1 MIRVRLTPG
10 MLEAIA
16 FVDLLACGVKYT
28 DATPSGDTPIMGDAD
43 ALTRTAAAFALVAHD
58 LEGVKGKGKLRRSA
72 LAAAERCRAAIAHD
86 VERRA
91 RPIHVSIPVDE
102 QEAIAALAL
111 DPGATVAPHV
121 LERLYR
127 RTLAEE
133 SPAGWELTARGRAVA
148 DGTPPGDL
156 VPFEHFEPGVAVKL
170 AADLVLE
177 DQEVPAGQI
186 FHVLEARDRRLTVY
200 DGALQIGPCHP
211 LIFFVLRGEA

>member
-1 MIRVRLTPG
+1 MIRVRLTTG
-10 MLEAIA
+10 MLDAIA
-16 FVDLLACGVKYT
+16 FADLLACGVRYT
-28 DATPSGDTPIMGDAD
+28 DATPSGDTPILGDAD
-43 ALTRTAAAFALVAHD
+43 ALLRAAAVFDLVARD
-58 LEGVKGKGKLRRSA
+58 LEGVKGKGKIRRSA
-72 LAAAERCRAAIAHD
+72 LAAAERVHAAIAHD
-86 VERRA
+86 RERRA
-91 RPIHVSIPVDE
+91 RPIHVSIPVEE

-111 DPGATVAPHV
+111 DPGAAIAPAV

-133 SPAGWELTARGRAVA
+133 SPAGWDLTARGRAVA
-148 DGTPPGDL
+148 AGTPPGDL
-156 VPFEHFEPGVAVKL
+156 VPFEHFEPGVPLQL